1 MLQSRRFKAEPVAH
15 RMKGR
20 SVLIAIGLVVLLVA
34 PCAAMSET
42 MASRTSMPQAAAL
55 PAPERS
61 LTRIAFG
68 SCLNQAKPQPIW
80 SSISANSPNL
90 MVMLGDNV
98 YGSANSDTIAPLEA
112 AYAAQ
117 AQNKEFL
124 AARASLPMLA
134 IWDDHDFGRN
144 DGGGDYPLKAEAARL
159 FEAFWGPVPER
170 PPPFEKKNGGLFRAE
185 SYGPL
190 GARIQVVLLDTRYFR
205 SPLRPKSAAFT
216 HWGRYEPDTEAGTAK
231 TMLGDVQWR
240 WLEAVLSEPADLRII
255 VSSIQVLAEGH
266 GFERWGNLPAERER
280 LLRLIGQTSGRTVI
294 VSGDRHYGAFY
305 ELALAPDPPITAA
318 GPAVEPGDRVFMEM
332 TTSAMNMASGKAAE
346 DARMPPLASDIIG
359 VDNFGLAEIDWTAR
373 TLKLSLRNVE
383 GSPVLTRDVKF

>member
-1 MLQSRRFKAEPVAH
+1 ML
-15 RMKGR
+15 
-20 SVLIAIGLVVLLVA
+20 AIGVAALLVA

-42 MASRTSMPQAAAL
+42 MSSLTSMPPAAAL
-55 PAPERS
+55 PDPERS

-68 SCLNQAKPQPIW
+68 SCLNQMKPQPVWTGIN
-80 SSISANSPNL
+80 ANNPDL

-98 YGSANSDTIAPLEA
+98 YGSANSDTIAPLDA

-117 AQNKEFL
+117 ARNQEFL
-124 AARASLPMLA
+124 AARARLPMLA

-159 FEAFWGPVPER
+159 FETFWGPVPER
-170 PPPFEKKNGGLFRAE
+170 PAPFEKTNGGLFRAE
-185 SYGPL
+185 SYGPP
-190 GARIQVVLLDTRYFR
+190 GARIQVILLDTRYFR
-205 SPLRPKSAAFT
+205 SPLRPKSATFT
-216 HWGRYEPDTEAGTAK
+216 HWGRYEPDTETGTAK

-240 WLEAVLSEPADLRII
+240 WLEAVLSKPADLRIL

-266 GFERWGNLPAERER
+266 GFERWGNLPNERAR
-280 LLRLIGQTSGRTVI
+280 LLRLIGRTSGRTVI

-305 ELALAPDPPITAA
+305 ELALPPGPPITAA
-318 GPAVEPGDRVFMEM
+318 GPAEMAADGAVVEM

-346 DARMPPLASDIIG
+346 DARMPPLASELIG
-359 VDNFGLAEIDWTAR
+359 ADNFGLAEIDWTSR

-383 GSPVLTRDVKF
+383 GSPVLTREVKF